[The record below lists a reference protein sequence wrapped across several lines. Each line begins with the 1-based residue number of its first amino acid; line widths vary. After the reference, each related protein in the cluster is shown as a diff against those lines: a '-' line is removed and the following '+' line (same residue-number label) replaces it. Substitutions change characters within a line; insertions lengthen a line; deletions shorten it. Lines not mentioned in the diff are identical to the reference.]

1 MRGCCDQTA
10 KIPLVTPTELALC
23 PHPSQHS
30 NVPAP
35 RVTLS
40 AHAHGLS
47 LVFALPDVRGLALPA
62 SGLRGEADGLW
73 QHTCFECFVGVAGER
88 TYAEFNASPSLPE
101 GQWAHYRFSDERQRD
116 PQPSTT
122 ALHPRSQIEGHGL
135 RLSLDLPWSVLP
147 DPQQPWDLGLSTV
160 TESQDGQI
168 THWALRHDR
177 AQADFHHRAS
187 WMRIAAPWPN
197 PTPTP

>member
-10 KIPLVTPTELALC
+10 KITLVTPTELALC

-62 SGLRGEADGLW
+62 SGLRGAADGLW
-73 QHTCFECFVGVAGER
+73 QHTCFECFVGVTGER
-88 TYAEFNASPSLPE
+88 AYAEFNASPSLPE

-122 ALHPRSQIEGHGL
+122 ASASVSEGPPPPSRKTACISSGL
-135 RLSLDLPWSVLP
+135 RARSW
-147 DPQQPWDLGLSTV
+147 
-160 TESQDGQI
+160 
-168 THWALRHDR
+168 R
-177 AQADFHHRAS
+177 AACRTPRA
-187 WMRIAAPWPN
+187 IPWP
-197 PTPTP
+197 